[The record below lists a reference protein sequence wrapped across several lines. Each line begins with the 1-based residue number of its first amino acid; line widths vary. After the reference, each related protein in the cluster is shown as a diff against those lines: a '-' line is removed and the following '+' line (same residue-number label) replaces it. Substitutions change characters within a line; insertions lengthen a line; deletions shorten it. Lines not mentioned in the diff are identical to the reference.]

1 MLKVHQLSK
10 RFGGL
15 AALKNVTVRAAPG
28 EITAVIGPNGAG
40 KSTLMNSIS
49 GFIAPNSGSVHLG
62 EVDITGMKPHE
73 VCRKGLARTFQNLQ
87 MFTEMSVADAVATG
101 RTRHMKASLL
111 ANLLMT
117 PGARRDEREAHE
129 EARGLLATVGIPRE
143 FHERRAGDLPYGLQ
157 RRVEIARALA
167 TQPSFL
173 LLDEP
178 AAGLN
183 DQESAA
189 LGDTLRELCGRGIG
203 IVLIEHDIELVMK
216 VSRHIFVMDAGAVI
230 AEGSPEQVRRNP
242 EVVRAYL
249 GDGDSDGELDSPR
262 APEGVAHGHA

>member
-15 AALKNVTVRAAPG
+15 AALKDVTVRAAPG

-49 GFIAPNSGSVHLG
+49 GFIAPDAGSVRVG
-62 EVDITGMKPHE
+62 DADITGLKPHE
-73 VCRKGLARTFQNLQ
+73 ICRHGLARTFQNLQ
-87 MFTEMSVADAVATG
+87 MFSDMSVTDAVATG
-101 RTRHMKASLL
+101 RTRLMKASLV
-111 ANLLMT
+111 ANLLML
-117 PGARRDEREAHE
+117 PSARRDERDAHE
-129 EARGLLATVGIPRE
+129 EARVLLGTVGIPGE
-143 FHERRAGDLPYGLQ
+143 FHDRRAGDLPYGLQ

-167 TQPSFL
+167 TRPDFL

-183 DQESAA
+183 DQESTA
-189 LGDTLRELCGRGIG
+189 LGETLRELCGRGIG
-203 IVLIEHDIELVMK
+203 IVLIEHDIELVMN

-230 AEGSPEQVRRNP
+230 AEGPPDEVRRNP
-242 EVVRAYL
+242 DVVRAYL
-249 GDGDSDGELDSPR
+249 GDGDGGEAGGAARSK
-262 APEGVAHGHA
+262 EGASHGIA